1 MQKRLPEKRSKMEKI
16 EEYLYRNAEL
26 YPGKRAVVC
35 GSQELTYSQLLKAV
49 ESRAKE
55 LRGNGEGNGKP
66 YAMRTVQ
73 NSGFL
78 TDYFA
83 IHLIDGIAV
92 PLESN
97 IPQERLKEIERL
109 IEKTE
114 APGECADILFTTGT
128 TGKSKGVMIS
138 HRTIIANG
146 ENLVQGQGFSEET
159 DFIICG
165 PLNHI
170 GSLSKIYPVLIAG
183 GTLHVTEGLK
193 EPGAFY
199 RALGNAGRHATFLVP
214 SAIRMLLTFSSEE
227 LKKHA
232 SALDFIETGAAP
244 ISQTDME
251 ELCRILPDTRLY
263 NTYASTESGILCT
276 YNFNPTCGG
285 EECIAGCL
293 GRPMK
298 HSGIFITENGTV
310 ACSGKTLMLGYAAD
324 RAATESIMKEEILYT
339 NDCGKIDKRGRLHL
353 TGRRDDTI
361 NVGGLKVSPVEVENA
376 ALSHPSVA
384 DCICIA
390 EEHPLLGNQLK
401 LLVVP
406 ASGEKFDKREIAR
419 HLGSRLE
426 NYKIPSLYQ
435 TVESIKRTYNG
446 KTDRRYYRQKS

>member
-1 MQKRLPEKRSKMEKI
+1 MQKRLPEKRDKMNKI
-16 EEYLYRNAEL
+16 EDFLYRNAEL
-26 YPGKRAVVC
+26 YPEKRAVVC
-35 GSQELTYSQLLKAV
+35 GAQVLTYSELLKAV

-55 LRGNGEGNGKP
+55 LRSSGEGNGKP
-66 YAMRTVQ
+66 FAIHTVQ
-73 NSGFL
+73 SPGFL

-92 PLESN
+92 PLERN
-97 IPQERLKEIERL
+97 IPQWRLNEIETL
-109 IEKTE
+109 IAGTE
-114 APGECADILFTTGT
+114 APRGCADILFTTGT

-138 HRTIIANG
+138 HQTIIANG
-146 ENLVQGQGFSEET
+146 ENLVQAQGFSEET

-183 GTLHVTEGLK
+183 GTLLVTEGLK

-199 RALGNAGRHATFLVP
+199 RAIGNSGRHATFLVP
-214 SAIRMLLTFSSEE
+214 SAIRMLLTLSSEE
-227 LKKHA
+227 LGKHA

-244 ISQTDME
+244 ISQADME
-251 ELCRILPDTRLY
+251 TLCRILPDTRLY

-276 YNFNPTCGG
+276 YNFNPSCGG

-298 HSGIFITENGTV
+298 HSRVFITENGTV
-310 ACSGKTLMLGYAAD
+310 SCSGKTLMLGYAAD
-324 RAATESIMKEEILYT
+324 RAATEAIMKDGLLYM
-339 NDCGKIDKRGRLHL
+339 NDCGRIDERGRLHL
-353 TGRRDDTI
+353 TGRKDDTI

-390 EEHPLLGNQLK
+390 EEHPLMGNRLK

-406 ASGEKFDKREIAR
+406 ADGEKFDKREIAR
-419 HLGSRLE
+419 YLGSRLE
-426 NYKIPSLYQ
+426 SYKIPALYQ
-435 TVESIKRTYNG
+435 TVESVRRTYNG
-446 KTDRRYYRQKS
+446 KIDRKHYRPKS